1 MAGTSNAA
9 DIQQA
14 QDANPVETSVTKKII
29 SDISVAQI
37 IASALAAVTAMF
49 FSSQIGLAG
58 SVIGVAASAA
68 VTALSSSVYKSFIEG
83 TKLKA
88 QAQSANNADSSAT
101 GAEAAG
107 ADADTAN
114 AAATTAA
121 LNAADSDTTAALSM
135 AAEATQANAPLAADI
150 TSPVSPYKT
159 TAFPTQALSLDASA
173 NGASPATTTEIKGRI
188 YSSDEAAFD
197 VQHAKYTHAAALEND
212 GAISGSF
219 MVLRKRWVAMAIL
232 TIIALITVFA
242 TAHIINTAT
251 EGEGLGTK
259 PAPILVSSSSSTS
272 SSAVESSKA
281 ASSSAAHS
289 SSSSAAKSSSS
300 ASTQSQSAN
309 GSHVSSSTSD
319 ADGDSATDT
328 SHADSST
335 KSSSSSA
342 STTTKSTSADSSTAA
357 DGNSGYAGS
366 DDTGD

>member
-107 ADADTAN
+107 ADA
-114 AAATTAA
+114 ATTT
-121 LNAADSDTTAALSM
+121 DSDTTAALSM

-159 TAFPTQALSLDASA
+159 TAFPTQAISLDASA

-197 VQHAKYTHAAALEND
+197 AQHAKYTHAAALEND

-219 MVLRKRWVAMAIL
+219 VVLRKRWVAMAIL

-259 PAPILVSSSSSTS
+259 PAPILVSSSSSAS

-281 ASSSAAHS
+281 ATSSAAHS

-328 SHADSST
+328 SHADSTS
-335 KSSSSSA
+335 KSSSA
-342 STTTKSTSADSSTAA
+342 SASTATKSTSANSSTAA

-366 DDTGD
+366 ADTGD

>member
-107 ADADTAN
+107 ADA
-114 AAATTAA
+114 ATTT
-121 LNAADSDTTAALSM
+121 DSDTTAALSM

-159 TAFPTQALSLDASA
+159 TAFPTQAISLDASA

-259 PAPILVSSSSSTS
+259 PAPILVSSSSSAS

-281 ASSSAAHS
+281 ATSSAAHS

-328 SHADSST
+328 SHADSTS
-335 KSSSSSA
+335 KSSSA
-342 STTTKSTSADSSTAA
+342 SASTATKSTSANSSTAA

-366 DDTGD
+366 ADTGD

>member
-107 ADADTAN
+107 ADA
-114 AAATTAA
+114 ATTT
-121 LNAADSDTTAALSM
+121 DSDTTAALSM

-159 TAFPTQALSLDASA
+159 TAFPTQAISLDASA

-197 VQHAKYTHAAALEND
+197 AQHAKYTHAAALEND

-219 MVLRKRWVAMAIL
+219 VVLRKRWVAMAIL

-259 PAPILVSSSSSTS
+259 PAPILVSSSSSAS
-272 SSAVESSKA
+272 SSAVESSKS

-328 SHADSST
+328 SHADSTS
-335 KSSSSSA
+335 KSSSA
-342 STTTKSTSADSSTAA
+342 SASTATKSTSANSSTAA

-366 DDTGD
+366 ADTGD

>member
-14 QDANPVETSVTKKII
+14 QDANPVETSVAKKII

-121 LNAADSDTTAALSM
+121 NAADSDTTAALSM

-159 TAFPTQALSLDASA
+159 AVFPTQAISLDASA

-197 VQHAKYTHAAALEND
+197 AQHAKYTHAAALEND

-219 MVLRKRWVAMAIL
+219 VVLRKRWVAMAIL

-259 PAPILVSSSSSTS
+259 PAPVLVSSSSSAS

-289 SSSSAAKSSSS
+289 SSSSTAKSSSS
-300 ASTQSQSAN
+300 ASTQSQSVN

-319 ADGDSATDT
+319 TNRDSATDT
-328 SHADSST
+328 SHADSSA

-342 STTTKSTSADSSTAA
+342 STTTKSTSADSSTATDA
-357 DGNSGYAGS
+357 NSGYAGS
-366 DDTGD
+366 ADTGD

>member
-107 ADADTAN
+107 ADAAN

-121 LNAADSDTTAALSM
+121 NAADSDTTSALSM

-150 TSPVSPYKT
+150 TSPVSPYKA
-159 TAFPTQALSLDASA
+159 TAFPTQAISLDASA
-173 NGASPATTTEIKGRI
+173 NGTSPATTTEIKGRI

-197 VQHAKYTHAAALEND
+197 AQHAKYTHAAALEND

-281 ASSSAAHS
+281 ASSNAAHS

-319 ADGDSATDT
+319 ADRDSATDT
-328 SHADSST
+328 SHADSSS
-335 KSSSSSA
+335 KSSSAGA
-342 STTTKSTSADSSTAA
+342 STATKSTSADGSTATDA
-357 DGNSGYAGS
+357 NSGYAGS
-366 DDTGD
+366 ADTGD